1 MHIFL
6 VFSFFLC
13 TFAPLNGENC
23 CCSSVVEHFLGKEE
37 VTSSSLVNS
46 SEKEEPRLFLF
57 CIRTSSNPP
66 PPKPSLFEQKCRIA
80 GVSPRGRLKRIEH
93 FASSEYSVQS
103 NPVHFNSSSCIRFR
117 RQAAQSQNGLRAHYK
132 QVRITLYIF
141 TGNFDFKSKSKQ
153 STKLLFQ
160 YKISRFSRILS
171 LHFPPFRT
179 LYGFSKLLH
188 KCVILTTN
196 RNNLH
201 QKPGKPLQ
209 KSKYYQANRYF
220 LISML
225 NPEHLTNFKNL
236 KA

>member
-103 NPVHFNSSSCIRFR
+103 SPIQFISIHHHASVFGDRPR
-117 RQAAQSQNGLRAHYK
+117 RVKTALE
-132 QVRITLYIF
+132 RITSRFALHYIF
-141 TGNFDFKSKSKQ
+141 LQAILISNRNQNKVQNFSF
-153 STKLLFQ
+153 STKFPVLAEYCRCIF
-160 YKISRFSRILS
+160 
-171 LHFPPFRT
+171 LHLEHFTAFPNCYINVSF
-179 LYGFSKLLH
+179 
-188 KCVILTTN
+188 
-196 RNNLH
+196 
-201 QKPGKPLQ
+201 
-209 KSKYYQANRYF
+209 
-220 LISML
+220 
-225 NPEHLTNFKNL
+225 
-236 KA
+236 